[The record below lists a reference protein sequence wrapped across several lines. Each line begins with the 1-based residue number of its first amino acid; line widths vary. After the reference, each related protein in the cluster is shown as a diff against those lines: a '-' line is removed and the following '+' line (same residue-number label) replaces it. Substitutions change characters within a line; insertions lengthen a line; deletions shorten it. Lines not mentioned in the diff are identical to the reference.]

1 MLMAGGFR
9 VEAVKAREYSHE
21 ASAGKPAAKAL

>member
-1 MLMAGGFR
+1 MTGGFR

-21 ASAGKPAAKAL
+21 ACAGKPAAKAL

>member
-1 MLMAGGFR
+1 MAGGFR

-21 ASAGKPAAKAL
+21 ACAGKPAAKAL